1 MGGGGV
7 LERGAEK
14 EVKKEKKKAG
24 FGEYPPRERC
34 DLYEPIKCECVG
46 LTVVLCSVKGKC
58 PFYKTGEQAR
68 KDRLDSIRKRRR
80 KGLLISDAE
89 ARMLLD
95 AEKMPSAVIFQ
106 RIAAIRK
113 KSITTVVTLE
123 ARPSMPSVRF
133 TELTQPTMTKAAN
146 TRYTIQL
153 TVTVTLTKGM

>member
-7 LERGAEK
+7 LARGAEK

-80 KGLLISDAE
+80 KGLLISDVE

-95 AEKMPSAVIFQ
+95 AEKMPGAEE
-106 RIAAIRK
+106 R
-113 KSITTVVTLE
+113 
-123 ARPSMPSVRF
+123 
-133 TELTQPTMTKAAN
+133 
-146 TRYTIQL
+146 
-153 TVTVTLTKGM
+153 

>member
-7 LERGAEK
+7 LARGAEK

-24 FGEYPPRERC
+24 FGEYPPREKC
-34 DLYEPIKCECVG
+34 DLYEPIKCEC
-46 LTVVLCSVKGKC
+46 VVLCSVKGKC

-95 AEKMPSAVIFQ
+95 AEKMPGAEE
-106 RIAAIRK
+106 R
-113 KSITTVVTLE
+113 
-123 ARPSMPSVRF
+123 
-133 TELTQPTMTKAAN
+133 
-146 TRYTIQL
+146 
-153 TVTVTLTKGM
+153 

>member
-1 MGGGGV
+1 MGTGVWDGDRVRMLRSVVGCSGGVRMGGGGV
-7 LERGAEK
+7 LARGAEK

-95 AEKMPSAVIFQ
+95 AEKMPGAEE
-106 RIAAIRK
+106 R
-113 KSITTVVTLE
+113 
-123 ARPSMPSVRF
+123 
-133 TELTQPTMTKAAN
+133 
-146 TRYTIQL
+146 
-153 TVTVTLTKGM
+153 

>member
-7 LERGAEK
+7 LARGAEK

-68 KDRLDSIRKRRR
+68 KDMEW
-80 KGLLISDAE
+80 LLGCRVNLQLWVKIKEDW
-89 ARMLLD
+89 RN
-95 AEKMPSAVIFQ
+95 KPAV
-106 RIAAIRK
+106 
-113 KSITTVVTLE
+113 LH
-123 ARPSMPSVRF
+123 
-133 TELTQPTMTKAAN
+133 ELG
-146 TRYTIQL
+146 YE
-153 TVTVTLTKGM
+153 